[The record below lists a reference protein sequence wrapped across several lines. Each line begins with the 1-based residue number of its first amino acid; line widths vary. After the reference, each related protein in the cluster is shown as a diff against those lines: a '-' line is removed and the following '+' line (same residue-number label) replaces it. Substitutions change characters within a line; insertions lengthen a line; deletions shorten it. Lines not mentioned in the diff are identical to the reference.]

1 MNEQLRQKL
10 EENGADVEGTLHRF
24 MGNGA
29 LFLKFLVKFKDDHN
43 FVLLRDS
50 IEQKDYEEAFKAAH
64 TLKGVS
70 ANLGLTPIYNSASRL
85 TELLR
90 GKAASE
96 VEVEKVTQEKET
108 LEASYQLFMK
118 IIEENT

>member
-1 MNEQLRQKL
+1 MNEQLKQKL
-10 EENGADVEGTLHRF
+10 VENGADVEGTLHRF

-29 LFLKFLVKFKDDHN
+29 LFLKFLVKFKDDQN
-43 FVLLRDS
+43 FALLRNS

-70 ANLGLTPIYNSASRL
+70 ANLGLTPIYASASNL

-90 GKAASE
+90 GKAPSE
-96 VEVEKVTQEKET
+96 VDVEQVMQEKAA
-108 LEASYQLFMK
+108 LEESYQLFIK

>member
-1 MNEQLRQKL
+1 MNEQLKQKL

-29 LFLKFLVKFKDDHN
+29 LFLKFLLKFKDDQN
-43 FVLLRDS
+43 FVLLRNS
-50 IEQKDYEEAFKAAH
+50 IERKDYEEAFKAAH

-70 ANLGLTPIYNSASRL
+70 ANLGLTPICDSASKL

-96 VEVEKVTQEKET
+96 IEVDKVIQEKEA
-108 LEASYQLFMK
+108 LIAAYDLFIK
-118 IIEENT
+118 IIEENA